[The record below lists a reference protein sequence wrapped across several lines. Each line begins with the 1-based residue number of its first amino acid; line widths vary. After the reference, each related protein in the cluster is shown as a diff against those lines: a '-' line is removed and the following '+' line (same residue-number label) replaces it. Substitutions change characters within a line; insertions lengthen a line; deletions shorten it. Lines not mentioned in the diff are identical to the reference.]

1 MFRPLNSN
9 QMTTACRILIPK
21 TTSTLGVLKKDF
33 EKGEVFNCNFKTYG
47 GTEVVTNDVLTIED
61 TAQIT
66 CWYNPDIKANCRI
79 ERLSDGAIF
88 DILGE
93 PENVEMRNMIM
104 IFKVSRVRGGA

>member
-9 QMTTACRILIPK
+9 QMTTACQLLTPTAK
-21 TTSTLGVLKKDF
+21 SVLGVLKK
-33 EKGEVFNCNFKTYG
+33 EYEAGERFNCNFKTYG

-66 CWYNPDIKANCRI
+66 CWYSPNIKANCRI
-79 ERLSDGAIF
+79 KRLSDGAEF